1 MRIAI
6 IQRLGDFEE
15 PPFNVRYY
23 LYNCFRQMFD
33 ELDVL
38 LIPVVSEKHLD
49 EVAELCDALVITG
62 SPNDVHP
69 KYFGEE
75 VIPEKIAAPFDE
87 FQMVKNSVDEF
98 TKRNKPILGI
108 CAGIQELN
116 VIFGGT
122 LNQRIPNH
130 AMKEHD
136 RHIVKLEKDS
146 FLYKAFGE
154 ESVPVNSF
162 HSQSLKDVAPGFK
175 VTARAEDG
183 TIEGMERGNIIAVQW
198 HPEGM
203 YDVEFVRKFIEA
215 YVK

>member
-6 IQRLGDFEE
+6 ITRLGDFEE

-23 LYNCFRQMFD
+23 LYDCFRRMFD

-38 LIPVVSEKHLD
+38 LIPIVSEKHLD
-49 EVAELCDALVITG
+49 DVSDLCDALVITG

-75 VIPEKIAAPFDE
+75 VIPEKTAAPFDE
-87 FQMVKNSVDEF
+87 YNMVKTSVEMF
-98 TKRNKPILGI
+98 MERGKPILGI

-122 LNQRIPNH
+122 LHQRIQGH
-130 AMKEHD
+130 ALKEHD
-136 RHIVKLEKDS
+136 RHVVHFEPDS
-146 FLYKAFGE
+146 FLSKAFGSDKAE
-154 ESVPVNSF
+154 VNSF
-162 HSQSLKDVAPGFK
+162 HSQCLKDVAPGFR
-175 VTARAEDG
+175 VTAHAEDG
-183 TIEGMERGNIIAVQW
+183 TIEGMEKDNIVAVQW

-203 YDVEFVRKFIEA
+203 YDVEFIRNFIET